1 MIHFVQMDSAV
12 DCFASENHN
21 WKRSHLK
28 YHTLLLTGM
37 QMKNNWVIFSDRKE
51 LNVLARKL
59 KHETI
64 CERDER
70 KKVAYC
76 NIIQNNQI
84 S

>member
-1 MIHFVQMDSAV
+1 
-12 DCFASENHN
+12 
-21 WKRSHLK
+21 
-28 YHTLLLTGM
+28 M
-37 QMKNNWVIFSDRKE
+37 QMKNNWVIFSDKKE